1 MYGFGLS
8 ELLII
13 GIVLAVMVGLV
24 VGAVVFGVAMA
35 RRRQAVLGAQD
46 LGPGHQVRN
55 RKRVGTDGGDLRPVA
70 LDSWA

>member
-1 MYGFGLS
+1 
-8 ELLII
+8 
-13 GIVLAVMVGLV
+13 MVGLV
-24 VGAVVFGVAMA
+24 VGAVVFGVALA